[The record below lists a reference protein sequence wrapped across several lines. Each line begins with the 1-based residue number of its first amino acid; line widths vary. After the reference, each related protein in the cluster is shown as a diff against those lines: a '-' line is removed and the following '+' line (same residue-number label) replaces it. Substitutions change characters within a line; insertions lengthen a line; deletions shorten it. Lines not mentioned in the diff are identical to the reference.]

1 MVPGIIADSA
11 LIGGCYADCASNAL
25 VRLCADD
32 QIWTS
37 GAQDIEV
44 RPKDIQ
50 AVRGPNSGRKSLRI
64 AVWSNQ
70 RIMENLQVDAD
81 KIRNRGAQAERL
93 LSDELLAESFNTL
106 EEKYINSWIATDA
119 RDTDARERLFQ
130 AVHVVRKVRDHLR
143 VVMQRG
149 EIEAK
154 RIAELQGRRKGI
166 LERMMP

>member
-1 MVPGIIADSA
+1 
-11 LIGGCYADCASNAL
+11 
-25 VRLCADD
+25 
-32 QIWTS
+32 
-37 GAQDIEV
+37 
-44 RPKDIQ
+44 
-50 AVRGPNSGRKSLRI
+50 
-64 AVWSNQ
+64 
-70 RIMENLQVDAD
+70 VDAD